1 MNYFPM
7 FVSLEGKRVLA
18 VGGGRIAERRVSVLL
33 HFGCELTVLSP
44 ELTPALAR
52 FAEEGKLCWINR
64 RYRAG
69 DCKTADIVLAMTMDE
84 AVNRSVWED
93 CKREGVTVNV
103 ADRKELC
110 DFYFPGIVVA
120 DEAVIGVIANGGNHR
135 LASELTGKI
144 REEYVSRTV
153 KEEADG

>member
-84 AVNRSVWED
+84 AVNRSAVSYTHLLHPLS
-93 CKREGVTVNV
+93 KVFPAGSGV
-103 ADRKELC
+103 
-110 DFYFPGIVVA
+110 YF
-120 DEAVIGVIANGGNHR
+120 HF
-135 LASELTGKI
+135 
-144 REEYVSRTV
+144 
-153 KEEADG
+153 